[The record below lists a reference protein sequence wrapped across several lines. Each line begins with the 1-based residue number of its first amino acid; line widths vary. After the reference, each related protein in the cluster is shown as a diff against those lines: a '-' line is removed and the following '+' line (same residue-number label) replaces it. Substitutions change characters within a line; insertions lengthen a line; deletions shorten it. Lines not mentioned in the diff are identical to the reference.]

1 MRARIGLE
9 DDHTSHSRSRPTA
22 DRSLRELHNR
32 PRAFLSARGY
42 LESSG
47 RPREKAPVPT
57 PAQPQ
62 REDAAEKSRE
72 PIAPPALRV
81 TVQEAARILETGADA
96 LLEAKYEVIAD
107 LRDGGGSIKER
118 HHGKCRSQ
126 KADVRWQLRAY
137 YPDKEGPGL

>member
-32 PRAFLSARGY
+32 PRAFLRARGY

-57 PAQPQ
+57 PAEPQ
-62 REDAAEKSRE
+62 REEAAENSRE
-72 PIAPPALRV
+72 PTAPSALRV

-107 LRDGGGSIKER
+107 LRDGGGSIKEQY
-118 HHGKCRSQ
+118 HGRRQ
-126 KADVRWQLRAY
+126 YPEADVR
-137 YPDKEGPGL
+137 

>member
-9 DDHTSHSRSRPTA
+9 EVHTGHSRSRPTAA

-32 PRAFLSARGY
+32 PESLSEPEDISNPEDIRG
-42 LESSG
+42 E
-47 RPREKAPVPT
+47 EAPVPT

-62 REDAAEKSRE
+62 REDAAENSRE

-107 LRDGGGSIKER
+107 LRDGGGSIEEQ

-126 KADVRWQLRAY
+126 EADVR
-137 YPDKEGPGL
+137 